1 MAPDITYLLSGV
13 TFGLSAG
20 LSPGPLLTL
29 VISETLKY
37 GIRAGIKVAVAPLLT
52 DLPIVGI
59 TVFLLSHL
67 ADVEPVL
74 GVVSLAGACFL
85 AWLGFE
91 SIVFKGVELET
102 SRLKPKSV
110 QKGVAANF
118 LNPSP
123 YLFWLSIGGPLIIKA
138 FDTGVMPVLWFVGGF
153 YLFLVGAKMMLAVI
167 VGNSRKFLKST
178 GYICTVRFLGI
189 VLFGFMVMFLRDGLK
204 YLNLCG

>member
-1 MAPDITYLLSGV
+1 MAQDITFLLSGV

-29 VISETLKY
+29 VISETLKH
-37 GIRAGIKVAVAPLLT
+37 GTRAGIKVAVAPLLT

-59 TVFLLSHL
+59 SVLLLSHL
-67 ADVEPVL
+67 ADAEPVL
-74 GVVSLAGACFL
+74 GVISLVGAVAL

-91 SIVFKGVELET
+91 SVLFKGVVVEN

-110 QKGVAANF
+110 QKGLVANF

-123 YLFWLSIGGPLIIKA
+123 YLFWLSIGGPLMIKA
-138 FDTGVMPVLWFVGGF
+138 FDKGMMPVLWFVGSF
-153 YLFLVGAKMMLAVI
+153 YLFLVGTKVILAVI

-178 GYICTVRFLGI
+178 GYIYTVRVLGI
-189 VLFGFMVMFLRDGLK
+189 ILFGFMVMFLRDGLK
-204 YLNLCG
+204 FLGVI